1 VFIHSIRRKN
11 PGLYGK
17 ESICIE
23 GIYLANQFDYLSKR
37 EVYSPEDEAIF
48 DVGTGRRYT
57 YREFNQRANQVANF
71 LQQTTGFRKGDRLCI
86 LAYNRLEYWETFF
99 GCQKCG
105 GIFSPLNWRLVA
117 RELEHLVN
125 DLAPSVVC
133 YDTNMADVVCELQDG
148 VSVDHWVSLDQTESK
163 LDDSLDYEDVI
174 GDASTNSPE
183 AVDLSYEDAMGI
195 MYTGG
200 TTGLPKGAMIT
211 YRHVAFN
218 TLNTIRDILPGDV
231 YINHLPLF
239 HVGGLY
245 VYAIPNFILGGK
257 VIQMEKWDVEKLIEL
272 INNERPN
279 FFFAVPTQY
288 RMLMNNPNFESID
301 FSSVRFLT
309 SGGEPLPLD
318 IIRTFSQTHGVKFKQ
333 GFGMT
338 EVGPGC
344 FALDPW
350 HAQDK
355 VGSIGTP
362 NFFIDAMVVDP
373 ETGEECG
380 ANENGELL
388 FKGPTVTTGYWNRP
402 ELNENLL
409 DEDGR
414 FRTGDIVYFDD
425 EGFFYVVDRVK
436 DMFISGGENVYP
448 REIEKLLEEHPKIAE
463 VQVIGVPH
471 PKWGEVGRALVVQK
485 SGGDATEDEILDFC
499 KGKLAK
505 FKIPKSVVFVDSFE
519 PYISGAGKIL
529 KRQLREDF
537 GQEED

>member
-1 VFIHSIRRKN
+1 M
-11 PGLYGK
+11 
-17 ESICIE
+17 
-23 GIYLANQFDYLSKR
+23 ANQFDYLSKR
-37 EVYSPEDEAIF
+37 EVYSAEDEAIF

-57 YREFNQRANQVANF
+57 YREFNQRSNQVANF
-71 LQQTTGFRKGDRLCI
+71 LQQTIGFRKGDRLCI
-86 LAYNRLEYWETFF
+86 LAYNSLEYWETFF

-133 YDTNMADVVCELQDG
+133 YDANMADVVHELEDG
-148 VSVDHWVSLDQTESK
+148 VSVDYWVSLDHTESR
-163 LDDSLDYEDVI
+163 LDGSLDYEDVV
-174 GDASTNSPE
+174 GDASTNPPE
-183 AVDLSYEDAMGI
+183 DVDLSYEDAMGI

-257 VIQMEKWDVEKLIEL
+257 VIQMERWDVETLIEL

-288 RMLMNNPNFESID
+288 RMLMNNPNFASID

-318 IIRTFSQTHGVKFKQ
+318 IIKTFSQTHGVKFKQ

-362 NFFIDAMVVDP
+362 NFFIDAKVVDP
-373 ETGEECG
+373 ETGEECS

-402 ELNENLL
+402 ELNKNLL
-409 DEDGR
+409 DEDGW
-414 FRTGDIVYFDD
+414 FRTGDIVYFDE
-425 EGFFYVVDRVK
+425 EGFFYVVDRLK

-448 REIEKLLEEHPKIAE
+448 REIEKLLEEHPKVAE

-471 PKWGEVGRALVVQK
+471 PKWGEVGRALVVQE
-485 SGGDATEDEILDFC
+485 SGGDVTENEILNFC

-505 FKIPKSVVFVDSFE
+505 FKIPKSVVFVESFE

-529 KRQLREDF
+529 KRKLREDF